1 MKAFEA
7 RKESIQPQYDS
18 AMKDIERAV
27 EWGWKSTRVGY
38 GTLYKEVVDMLLDD
52 GFDINFVK
60 GAKDGR
66 YYNEASWENAE
77 EGRRG
82 KITYVDETQL
92 GFKSKGEYV
101 KSKRHKKGVHEE
113 VIRLMREL

>member
-7 RKESIQPQYDS
+7 RKESVQPQYDS
-18 AMKDIERAV
+18 AVRDIERAV
-27 EWGWKSTRVGY
+27 KWGWKSTHVGC
-38 GTLYKEVVDMLLDD
+38 GTLYQEVVEMLLDD

-60 GAKDGR
+60 RTKDGR

-82 KITYVDETQL
+82 KITYVDETPL
-92 GFKSKGEYV
+92 GLRFKGVESV
-101 KSKRHKKGVHEE
+101 KSRKKGVNEE